1 MIFLLAWRNIWRN
14 KARSLVIMGSIAL
27 GLFAGIAVLSL
38 YKGMMTSRIR
48 TVIDE
53 ELGHLQLHHPQFGED
68 YEPIYAIPDAG
79 AVARRLKVMPGVAM
93 VVSRSVAQGMLS
105 TPTGSSGV
113 LIRGIMPAE
122 ENSFTF
128 LEQKIVEGRYL
139 SDKKDGEIIIG
150 SKLADK
156 MKLKSGRKIV
166 LTFTDT
172 ANGIV
177 SGAFRISGIYRS
189 SNSALDERIV
199 FIQKYELNALHEYEG
214 AVQEIAVKLQHDGAL
229 DTMMAWVKNANPAL
243 LVESWKELSPE
254 TDFMVKAVDDYSYI
268 IMIIIMVA
276 LAFGILNTMLMA
288 VMERSRELGM
298 MMALGTGRLRMFAL
312 VMTETIMLTLLGAPI
327 GLLAAWLTV
336 GYYHGAGLDL
346 TGMGEDMMRSFGFS
360 TMVYPTFPSDKLA
373 AVMLIVTA
381 TALLSGIMPALKVL
395 HMRPVDAIRN

>member
-229 DTMMAWVKNANPAL
+229 DTMMTWVKNANPAL

>member
-79 AVARRLKVMPGVAM
+79 AVARRLKVLPGVAM

-105 TPTGSSGV
+105 TPTGSAGV

-199 FIQKYELNALHEYEG
+199 FIQKHELNALHEYEG

>member
-79 AVARRLKVMPGVAM
+79 AVARRLKVLPGVAM

-105 TPTGSSGV
+105 TPTGSAGV

-214 AVQEIAVKLQHDGAL
+214 AVQEIAVKLQHDGTL

-243 LVESWKELSPE
+243 LVESWKEL
-254 TDFMVKAVDDYSYI
+254 
-268 IMIIIMVA
+268 
-276 LAFGILNTMLMA
+276 
-288 VMERSRELGM
+288 
-298 MMALGTGRLRMFAL
+298 
-312 VMTETIMLTLLGAPI
+312 
-327 GLLAAWLTV
+327 
-336 GYYHGAGLDL
+336 
-346 TGMGEDMMRSFGFS
+346 
-360 TMVYPTFPSDKLA
+360 
-373 AVMLIVTA
+373 
-381 TALLSGIMPALKVL
+381 
-395 HMRPVDAIRN
+395 

>member
-79 AVARRLKVMPGVAM
+79 AVARRLKVLPGVAM

-105 TPTGSSGV
+105 TPTGSAGV

>member
-1 MIFLLAWRNIWRN
+1 
-14 KARSLVIMGSIAL
+14 
-27 GLFAGIAVLSL
+27 
-38 YKGMMTSRIR
+38 
-48 TVIDE
+48 
-53 ELGHLQLHHPQFGED
+53 
-68 YEPIYAIPDAG
+68 
-79 AVARRLKVMPGVAM
+79 
-93 VVSRSVAQGMLS
+93 
-105 TPTGSSGV
+105 
-113 LIRGIMPAE
+113 
-122 ENSFTF
+122 
-128 LEQKIVEGRYL
+128 
-139 SDKKDGEIIIG
+139 
-150 SKLADK
+150 
-156 MKLKSGRKIV
+156 
-166 LTFTDT
+166 
-172 ANGIV
+172 
-177 SGAFRISGIYRS
+177 
-189 SNSALDERIV
+189 
-199 FIQKYELNALHEYEG
+199 
-214 AVQEIAVKLQHDGAL
+214 
-229 DTMMAWVKNANPAL
+229 
-243 LVESWKELSPE
+243 
-254 TDFMVKAVDDYSYI
+254 MVKAVDDYSYI

>member
-254 TDFMVKAVDDYSYI
+254 TDFMVKALDDYSYI

>member
-27 GLFAGIAVLSL
+27 GLFAGIAGLSL

-48 TVIDE
+48 TVIVE
-53 ELGHLQLHHPQFGED
+53 ELGHRQLHHPQFGED